1 MTMCLADAS
10 CRVLQAEAVLSMW
23 LESPRDNYEANLV
36 ASIMTIL
43 SGVNE
48 AIENAD
54 SKLITKKSD

>member
-54 SKLITKKSD
+54 SKLITKKPD